1 MQAAPRISDAEW
13 QVMKVVW
20 KRRRCT
26 AHEVIASLAGNANWG
41 PATVRTL
48 LNRLLRKG
56 ALRFEKKGK
65 EYSYSPAFPEQEFKA
80 AEAESFLE
88 KVFDGALSPL
98 LSHFVQSRRLSQAEI
113 RELESILH
121 NERTG
126 P

>member
-20 KRRRCT
+20 KRCRCT
-26 AHEVIASLAGNANWG
+26 AHEVIASLAANTDWG

-56 ALRFEKKGK
+56 ALRFERKGK
-65 EYSYSPAFPEQEFKA
+65 EYFYSPAFPEQEFKA

-98 LSHFVQSRRLSQAEI
+98 LSHFVQSRRLSESEI
-113 RELESILH
+113 KELESILRH
-121 NERTG
+121 ERSER
-126 P
+126 